1 MEPWWGLFCLTFLCS
16 VMHVRG
22 QGDFDLADA
31 LDDPEPTKKPSS
43 GLLESKYGRYQ
54 VSLRVWR
61 HWSLRALL
69 VGIDNGAAS
78 AENSLAA
85 AQKATYRISL

>member
-1 MEPWWGLFCLTFLCS
+1 MFI
-16 VMHVRG
+16 
-22 QGDFDLADA
+22 A
-31 LDDPEPTKKPSS
+31 KPSPWGTGNQNHS
-43 GLLESKYGRYQ
+43 ETPFLVGLLESKYGRYQ

>member
-1 MEPWWGLFCLTFLCS
+1 MFK
-16 VMHVRG
+16 
-22 QGDFDLADA
+22 A
-31 LDDPEPTKKPSS
+31 KPSPWGTGNQNHS
-43 GLLESKYGRYQ
+43 ETSILLGLLESKCGRYQ
-54 VSLRVWR
+54 VLVRVWR

-69 VGIDNGAAS
+69 VGIEHCSVS